1 MPKPLPPILPVGTQV
16 VTRVPARRAGADLP
30 AGAVGAISAAPADA
44 THSYRVQFPDGSEAS
59 FRRSE
64 LRVLK
69 HFKAEGLEIEG
80 DAAEDFEAYAPCIV
94 YRCVVGSRA
103 YGLDQADSD
112 TDRRGVFLPPADL
125 DWSLFGVPSQIER
138 EETQECYWE
147 MATFLR
153 FALKANPNV
162 LEVLWSP
169 LVEHASPV
177 AHELLAM
184 RDAFLSRLVFQTYNG
199 YALSQFRKIEQDV
212 RARGEVKWK
221 HAMHLVRLLLAGI
234 AVLREGVVRV
244 HVGEH
249 RDALLTI
256 RRGEMPWP
264 EVDAWRRALHREFEA
279 AFAATKLPERPDYA
293 RANDFL
299 VRARRSVVT

>member
-1 MPKPLPPILPVGTQV
+1 MPRPLPPILPVGTQV
-16 VTRVPARRAGADLP
+16 VTRVPARRAGAELP
-30 AGAVGAISAAPADA
+30 AGAVGEISASPADA
-44 THSYRVQFPDGSEAS
+44 THSYRVRFPDGSEAS

-69 HFKAEGLEIEG
+69 HFKAEGLEVEG
-80 DAAEDFEAYAPCIV
+80 DAAEDFEVYGPFIV

-103 YGLDQADSD
+103 YGLDTDDSD
-112 TDRRGVFLPPADL
+112 TDPRGVFLPPAEL
-125 DWSLFGVPSQIER
+125 DWALFGVPSQIER

-177 AHELLAM
+177 ATELLAM
-184 RDAFLSRLVFQTYNG
+184 RHAFLSRLVFQTYNG
-199 YALSQFRKIEQDV
+199 YAISQFKKIEQDL

-221 HAMHLVRLLLAGI
+221 HAIHLVRLLLAGI
-234 AVLREGVVRV
+234 AVLREGAVRV
-244 HVGEH
+244 HVGAH
-249 RDALLTI
+249 REALLTV
-256 RRGEMPWP
+256 RRGEMPWS
-264 EVDAWRRALHREFEA
+264 EVDAWRRRLHGEFEE
-279 AFAATKLPERPDYA
+279 AFASTKLPEGPDYA

-299 VRARRSVVT
+299 VRARRGAL

>member
-1 MPKPLPPILPVGTQV
+1 MLGPGVGGAGVSTFWGGGVGGVWGGGPP
-16 VTRVPARRAGADLP
+16 
-30 AGAVGAISAAPADA
+30 DA
-44 THSYRVQFPDGSEAS
+44 THSYRVRFPDGSEAS
-59 FRRSE
+59 FGRSE

-69 HFKAEGLEIEG
+69 HFKAEGLEVEG
-80 DAAEDFEAYAPCIV
+80 DAAEDFEAYEPFIV

-103 YGLDQADSD
+103 YGLEHPDSD
-112 TDRRGVFLPPADL
+112 TDRRGVFLPPAEL

-138 EETQECYWE
+138 ETTQECYWE

-169 LVEHASPV
+169 LVEHVSPV
-177 AHELLAM
+177 AAELLAM

-212 RARGEVKWK
+212 RAHGEVKWK

-234 AVLREGVVRV
+234 AVLRDGVVRV

-249 RDALLTI
+249 RDALLAV
-256 RRGEMPWP
+256 RRGEMPWTD
-264 EVDAWRRALHREFEA
+264 VDAWRQSLHREFES
-279 AFAATKLPERPDYA
+279 AFATTKLPERPDYA
-293 RANDFL
+293 RANEFL
-299 VRARRSVVT
+299 VRARRSAVS